1 VLPAP
6 SRLTLVAHHM
16 PRVLAQVSRVGTA
29 NVVLIGRALR
39 RLGWRRPSGQLGCLL
54 TSPTRAPDQTTP
66 EQRCS
71 GGMLGYVLIV
81 VESPEA

>member
-1 VLPAP
+1 MPAYLYKSVRVVLYK
-6 SRLTLVAHHM
+6 SV
-16 PRVLAQVSRVGTA
+16 RVGTA
-29 NVVLIGRALR
+29 NVVLMGEAAPLR
-39 RLGWRRPSGQLGCLL
+39 SARLPHARPVR
-54 TSPTRAPDQTTP
+54 TMP